1 MGFTTA
7 VFIRR
12 NTPELRKKL
21 EELGYSH
28 GKPECYTDDDDNKYD
43 FIICYNGKFYLL
55 SQNNHVIRNG
65 HPLKKYGSINC
76 ETNEELFLAIAAL
89 RDDTDENQWFV
100 ADSPLSVSY
109 DDIVGNDHYFTEPKG
124 SVFFWDM
131 NWMHATII
139 SGNYHKA
146 NVAELIEHFKEKEES
161 MDDIKLSLRQIRIMK
176 NAIRFYRNRI
186 KKNRYEAYCNM
197 FITNFDKDWEELI
210 KIGFANKKTFGL
222 EKTVMYFVTET
233 GMKYLEILF
242 ECTIIEKE

>member
-7 VFIRR
+7 AFIRR
-12 NTPELRKKL
+12 NTPELWKKL
-21 EELGYSH
+21 EELGYKNY
-28 GKPECYTDDDDNKYD
+28 GNPFQITDDSKLITTIDGEYVP
-43 FIICYNGKFYLL
+43 YN
-55 SQNNHVIRNG
+55 V
-65 HPLKKYGSINC
+65 PLNDSFINC
-76 ETNEELFLAIAAL
+76 GINEELFLAIAAL
-89 RDDTDENQWFV
+89 RDDTNENQWFV

-124 SVFFWDM
+124 SMFFWDE

-186 KKNRYEAYCNM
+186 KKSRYEAYCNM

-210 KIGFANKKTFGL
+210 EIGFANKKTFGL

>member
-7 VFIRR
+7 AFIRR

-43 FIICYNGKFYLL
+43 FIICYNEKFYLL
-55 SQNNHVIRNG
+55 SPNNHVIRNG

-89 RDDTDENQWFV
+89 RDDTNENQWFV

-124 SVFFWDM
+124 SMFFWDEK
-131 NWMHATII
+131 WMHATII

-146 NVAELIEHFKEKEES
+146 NVAELIEHFKEKGG
-161 MDDIKLSLRQIRIMK
+161 I
-176 NAIRFYRNRI
+176 Y
-186 KKNRYEAYCNM
+186 
-197 FITNFDKDWEELI
+197 
-210 KIGFANKKTFGL
+210 G
-222 EKTVMYFVTET
+222 
-233 GMKYLEILF
+233 
-242 ECTIIEKE
+242 

>member
-7 VFIRR
+7 AFIRR

-21 EELGYSH
+21 EELGYKNY
-28 GKPECYTDDDDNKYD
+28 GNPFQITDDSKLITTIDGEYVP
-43 FIICYNGKFYLL
+43 YNL
-55 SQNNHVIRNG
+55 
-65 HPLKKYGSINC
+65 PLNDSFINC
-76 ETNEELFLAIAAL
+76 GINEELFLAIAAL
-89 RDDTDENQWFV
+89 RDDTNENQWFV

-124 SVFFWDM
+124 SMFFWDE

-176 NAIRFYRNRI
+176 NAIGFDRNRI
-186 KKNRYEAYCNM
+186 KKSRYEAYRNR

-210 KIGFANKKTFGL
+210 EIGFANKKTFDL

-242 ECTIIEKE
+242 ECMIIEKE